1 MAPGMTENAV
11 FIDTLMGVIRA
22 LRRSYDTRAR
32 AIGLTLSRARA
43 LTALAG
49 REGVTQSE
57 LAAELAI
64 EAPSLKRQIDALVA
78 DGFVARQPQEDD
90 GRKNALVLTPRG
102 RDSAI
107 VDFTAR
113 LRREVLAGIPPK
125 ELEVAARVL
134 KQIAL
139 NLEKT
144 DRT

>member
-1 MAPGMTENAV
+1 MPQNEP
-11 FIDTLMGVIRA
+11 FIDTLLGVIRT

-43 LTALAG
+43 LTALAR
-49 REGVTQSE
+49 REGITQSE

-64 EAPSLKRQIDALVA
+64 EAPTLKRQIDALVA
-78 DGFVARQPQEDD
+78 DGFVARQPQEAD

-113 LRREVLAGIPPK
+113 LRREVLDGIAP
-125 ELEVAARVL
+125 EDLAVAARVL
-134 KQIAL
+134 KRIGQ
-139 NLEKT
+139 NLDRM

>member
-1 MAPGMTENAV
+1 MAPQTEP
-11 FIDTLMGVIRA
+11 FLDTLMGVIRA
-22 LRRSYDTRAR
+22 LRRSYDIRAR

-49 REGVTQSE
+49 REGITQSA

-64 EAPSLKRQIDALVA
+64 EAPTLKRQIDALVA
-78 DGFVARQPQEDD
+78 DGFVARQPQEAD

-113 LRREVLAGIPPK
+113 LRREVLDGIAP
-125 ELEVAARVL
+125 EDLAVAARVL
-134 KQIAL
+134 ERIGR
-139 NLEKT
+139 NLDRM